1 MLEKAYQLVI
11 RKGPNAGQ
19 TILLVAPTLT
29 LGRDPVA
36 DVVIDD
42 AEVSR
47 LHARLVETPDGY
59 RLQDLGSTNGTFV
72 DGRNISAGPILLEPD
87 QEIQLG
93 SSVVIAYQEMPDEA
107 EADMA
112 VEPAATMLEEPA
124 EPVEPAKPVETVGDA
139 GESAAAVTAVHTAM
153 TRTAGRIMRALV
165 LWSEA
170 HGGEVVSAETG
181 FVLRRG
187 PDTVRAPDVAF
198 VRSGRDVQAGPFVEG
213 APDVAVEV
221 LSSDARAGATASK
234 VRDYLGA
241 GAAQVWV
248 ADPESHTLTVHT
260 PPNLAVT
267 LSTGDVLSGGEAL
280 PGFAL
285 AVARLFAP

>member
-1 MLEKAYQLVI
+1 MSRSA
-11 RKGPNAGQ
+11 
-19 TILLVAPTLT
+19 
-29 LGRDPVA
+29 DPVTA
-36 DVVIDD
+36 TQL
-42 AEVSR
+42 AQPPYTER
-47 LHARLVETPDGY
+47 PCEL
-59 RLQDLGSTNGTFV
+59 V
-72 DGRNISAGPILLEPD
+72 DGA
-87 QEIQLG
+87 
-93 SSVVIAYQEMPDEA
+93 VVD
-107 EADMA
+107 
-112 VEPAATMLEEPA
+112 V
-124 EPVEPAKPVETVGDA
+124 
-139 GESAAAVTAVHTAM
+139 SAASWRHGVV
-153 TRTAGRIMRALV
+153 AGRIMRALV

-181 FVLRRG
+181 FVLRRD

-198 VRSGRDVQAGPFVEG
+198 VRAGRDVQAGPFVEG

-248 ADPESHTLTVHT
+248 ADPETHTLTVHT

-267 LSTGDVLSGGEAL
+267 LATGDVLSGGEAL

-285 AVARLFAP
+285 PVARLFAP